1 MHIKPYQRIFGFL
14 VVTMML
20 NACTTMRPIE
30 PTPTEVKQHFKIGD
44 TIKVYTTDGTAIT
57 FEVVDITEEAVIG
70 TRETIPFTD
79 IVKVEKKTISVEKTA
94 AAGGTVAL
102 SAVGT
107 FIILLII
114 AIFTSGGLP

>member
-1 MHIKPYQRIFGFL
+1 
-14 VVTMML
+14 
-20 NACTTMRPIE
+20 
-30 PTPTEVKQHFKIGD
+30 
-44 TIKVYTTDGTAIT
+44 AIT

-79 IVKVEKKTISVEKTA
+79 IVKVEKKKISVEKTA